1 MALYFFA
8 GLSLLL
14 LLVCGICLGAILK
27 TVRWQ
32 EHHEKHSHFLE
43 LALRESG
50 QWDDYQRAFRR
61 SWELW
66 GEADNEPRA
75 KAKAKA
81 EAEASA
87 RVDAEDRAAR
97 GKATAAEARATPE
110 AQAKIAAR
118 SVKASNTA
126 QSRQP

>member
-75 KAKAKA
+75 KAKA